1 MRELPKYAFLTH
13 PSEFS
18 GMRVIMLDHP
28 YLIASIYELKVNDEE
43 RIEGFM
49 SAKAQGRYPVGKV
62 KGYTVFLKM
71 FTSLEPNNNKEFQ
84 QAILD
89 EMAEFVLTERIQKKI
104 GQFKG
109 SDESGRT
116 IKIAE
121 RAKDH
126 AIRLRSRKN
135 KPNE

>member
-1 MRELPKYAFLTH
+1 MRDLPKYGFLTN
-13 PSEFS
+13 PSEIN
-18 GMRVIMLDHP
+18 GMKVIMLEPP
-28 YLIASIYELKVNDEE
+28 YLIASIYELKTTDEE
-43 RIEGFM
+43 WIEDFL
-49 SAKAQGRYPVGKV
+49 SAKAQGRFPVGKV
-62 KGYTVFLKM
+62 KGYTVFLKL
-71 FTSLEPNNNKEFQ
+71 FSSLQPNNNKEFQ

-135 KPNE
+135 KSNE